1 MEKKEMLELLL
12 SIQSKLENMGIE
24 EKDVEHKAAK
34 LEEII
39 ANREQTKRELQFLE
53 DRLSSDEN
61 YLDRTPY
68 LYDESRRFNL
78 EDLVDHRKQAE
89 ESNKAEIVRVEGLI
103 ADLRENLDAKV
114 AESKAK
120 AEKLTAELEEDAAV
134 LRESVDVPDDEFNRM
149 REEYAAKVALR
160 DEMAGFEDRIT
171 EELTQLN
178 NELEDDKSNSVRLA
192 AQTQEAEEMLARFD
206 RQVANRSIIDRDA
219 KKADEDRATYLEE
232 MLRYYDSAEDFI
244 LYDYSRV
251 LTQLI
256 NDYRADR
263 IDQDEVRRIMTEVGR
278 HLEPAL
284 LEREVGIEST
294 QAAKDYAS
302 TAVSDDIDRSINE
315 RLNNEELENN
325 RSVMQRC
332 IAEITALEEKLS
344 DDANYIVSPFAV
356 EREERNLKRIN
367 TIIANNNVNI
377 ANYQSEIQS
386 ATEDIATANALIA
399 EERAKINSF
408 ASQLRRL
415 GPAITVEQEQNLG
428 AEIKACG
435 ENIEYLEETKAEA
448 GKIIDHD
455 KHELEYL
462 IDKTDKFKI
471 ASRNLEERLRQS
483 NHIDMSA
490 RRLDQNRLASLKAS
504 LTALE
509 NRERFIGVSMY
520 EDLYEIIKSGD
531 IKAPEMSDKD
541 KEAFDSYFKN
551 IETSM
556 VKNTM
561 EESKDEMSEEDKA
574 SFDNYLNNIKNNEKD
589 EMSEE
594 DKASFDNYLNNIK
607 NNEKDKVVPA
617 TYDPEDEPEY
627 EEVLEEKPKKDR
639 KKRKVKAFSPEENKK
654 LIKKIKEKGKAFTKK
669 YKNFLKVLALIAA
682 VAALCVGI
690 LKACSQERAD
700 ELLRDAQENPTK
712 YEQMTEDE
720 IKDELTDDEVKET
733 VEEKDSE
740 KDDKKHGTKDANNN
754 KKTPTLKDETKTETI
769 NQQVI
774 DTTPIDNTTNT
785 NNDTVVTNIPISE
798 EEQRQI
804 LIDQGIIPSDDIP
817 PVTTDDNADIVYDGD
832 NGEFIEDKGNGG
844 DANPSTEDISW
855 SDDEFVEDQSSIPDD
870 TTSSQ
875 TQESTEDTF
884 VEEKTETTHEEAPVT
899 ETKEFKVDDS
909 AVAPN
914 PEDSLTVKVNNGET
928 LTVNLDGTT
937 YELNNSEK
945 ASTEGAESFINLDGT
960 RSITEDSEGAVEVEI
975 GGEDANNMYRESELT
990 KEDLEKLRKE
1000 LAEQYGVSQTTQEE
1014 IDAANE
1020 AYQAT
1025 QEAAVR

>member
-1 MEKKEMLELLL
+1 MEKQEMLDLLL
-12 SIQSKLENMGIE
+12 SIQNKLENMGIE

-39 ANREQTKRELQFLE
+39 ANREQTKRELKYLE
-53 DRLSSDEN
+53 ERLASDEN

-78 EDLVDHRKQAE
+78 EDLVDHRKQTE
-89 ESNKAEIVRVEGLI
+89 ESNNAEIARVEGLI

-120 AEKLTAELEEDAAV
+120 AEELTAELEEDAAV

-178 NELEDDKSNSVRLA
+178 NELEDDRSNAVRLA

-232 MLRYYDSAEDFI
+232 MLRYYDSAEDF
-244 LYDYSRV
+244 LVYDYSRV

-284 LEREVGIEST
+284 LEKEAGIEST

-302 TAVSDDIDRSINE
+302 TAVSDDIDRSIDARVNS
-315 RLNNEELENN
+315 EELENN
-325 RSVMQRC
+325 RSAMQRC
-332 IAEITALEEKLS
+332 IEEITALEEKLS
-344 DDANYIVSPFAV
+344 DDANYIVSPFMV
-356 EREERNLKRIN
+356 ERDARNLKRIN
-367 TIIANNNVNI
+367 TIIDNNNVNI

-386 ATEDIATANALIA
+386 ATEDIATADALIA
-399 EERAKINSF
+399 EERTKINSF

-415 GPAITVEQEQNLG
+415 GPAITPEQEQNIA
-428 AEIKACG
+428 AEIRTCG
-435 ENIEYLEETKAEA
+435 ENIEYLQESKAEA
-448 GKIIDHD
+448 GKIIDHN

-462 IDKTDKFKI
+462 TVKTDRFKI
-471 ASRNLEERLRQS
+471 VSKNLEERLRQS

-520 EDLYEIIKSGD
+520 EDLYQIIKSGET
-531 IKAPEMSDKD
+531 KAPEMSDKD
-541 KEAFDSYFKN
+541 KEAFDNYFEN

-561 EESKDEMSEEDKA
+561 EESKEKSKDEMSEEDKA
-574 SFDNYLNNIKNNEKD
+574 LFDSYLNNIKNNEKEE
-589 EMSEE
+589 EM
-594 DKASFDNYLNNIK
+594 
-607 NNEKDKVVPA
+607 VVPA
-617 TYDPEDEPEY
+617 SYDPEDEPEY
-627 EEVLEEKPKKDR
+627 EEESKKDR
-639 KKRKVKAFSPEENKK
+639 KKRKVKWFSPEENVNLTQKAHKKGFIKK
-654 LIKKIKEKGKAFTKK
+654 LIGF
-669 YKNFLKVLALIAA
+669 LALL
-682 VAALCVGI
+682 AALVALCLG
-690 LKACSQERAD
+690 LYKACSPEKASN
-700 ELLRDAQENPTK
+700 LLKDAQENPTK

-733 VEEKDSE
+733 IEEKDSE
-740 KDDKKHGTKDANNN
+740 KDDKKHGTKDTNDN
-754 KKTPTLKDETKTETI
+754 KKTPTLKDETKVETI
-769 NQQVI
+769 TQQVI

-785 NNDTVVTNIPISE
+785 NNDTIVTNIPISE
-798 EEQRQI
+798 EEQKQI

-832 NGEFIEDKGNGG
+832 NGEFIEDNSNGNNGG
-844 DANPSTEDISW
+844 NTNPSTEDISW
-855 SDDEFVEDQSSIPDD
+855 SDDEFVEDQSSIPNN
-870 TTSSQ
+870 TTPNQ

-884 VEEKTETTHEEAPVT
+884 VEEKTETTQEEAPVT
-899 ETKEFKVDDS
+899 ETREFKTDDS

-914 PEDSLTVKVNNGET
+914 LEDSLTVKVNNGET
-928 LTVNLDGTT
+928 LTVDLGGTT

-945 ASTEGAESFINLDGT
+945 ASTEGAESFIDLDGT

-975 GGEDANNMYRESELT
+975 GGEDASNMYRESELT
-990 KEDLEKLRKE
+990 KEDLEKLRQE
-1000 LAEQYGVSQTTQEE
+1000 LAEQYGVTATTQEE